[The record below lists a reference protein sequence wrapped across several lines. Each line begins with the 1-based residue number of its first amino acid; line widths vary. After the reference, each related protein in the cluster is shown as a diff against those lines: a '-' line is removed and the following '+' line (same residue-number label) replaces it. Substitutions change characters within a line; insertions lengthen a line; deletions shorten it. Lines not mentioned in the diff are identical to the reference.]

1 MNSIPITCPSN
12 FEDLKFTEH
21 RFTIGSNNAT
31 IVCTDN
37 SGTTFEQRGGAFLW
51 VTTVLLIFN
60 YIWEVKHREIIKYF
74 DWDNSNK
81 VCFFFEAGNCKTC
94 LGCLKMFPPQLL
106 ILKQWIFLLFAFA
119 AAQFITTQPD
129 TKHYKNVAGFAN
141 SFVAMIGITL
151 GIILNTSLQKH
162 EDAIRLFEMY
172 TGDIIAL
179 AMELT
184 AFIENAG
191 EGTQVEW
198 NEKNMPENNSKL
210 ADHREKLVTQI
221 VEILKKVT
229 TSSNVTWKE
238 VVNQEVTLKTE
249 YPIFYTESRRFPQVR
264 WWIWGSAY
272 KQFKKWFPLLVWPAR
287 NGMKDI
293 LTFLETQLGVEDN
306 FKYVAQT
313 RLIGSRDY
321 FLVSLERIFQTLYVL
336 PQVTKHEFRDSP
348 APAVRFNHTKL
359 KTLDIDYCN
368 YTTDKARKQVDF
380 ENSRLYLP
388 MNNFEEELVSK
399 DGLSPT
405 QIFLYTLLDYINEF
419 HRSVGMESQTR
430 KTLTSAW
437 RRLYGTY
444 GDMSTVKTYD
454 LPRVI
459 TMTMELSLIGSCF
472 MLPLSSLHG
481 FVDTCS
487 EKCQTWAETSVPFIC
502 VSVQF
507 FLTGLY
513 IAAQQ
518 VRNPFV
524 STQESLGFENVT
536 KTAESTQIGIRQI
549 WKNRGLVQMLF
560 PGELNFDVCNR
571 ETNEEGTKGEP
582 NSESENNEEVSEN
595 NEEVSKKNGE
605 ENVPSVQFLPT
616 RRFDNRLYHGIR
628 F

>member
-12 FEDLKFTEH
+12 FERLKFTEH
-21 RFTIGSNNAT
+21 QFTIGSNNAT

-37 SGTTFEQRGGAFLW
+37 TRTPIEQMGGAFLL
-51 VTTVLLIFN
+51 VTIVLLIFN
-60 YIWEVKHREIIKYF
+60 YIWEVKHREIINYLN
-74 DWDNSNK
+74 WDNSNK
-81 VCFFFEAGNCKTC
+81 VCFVFEAGKCNPC

-129 TKHYKNVAGFAN
+129 TKHYTNVAGFAN

-191 EGTQVEW
+191 EGTKTSKALEW
-198 NEKNMPENNSKL
+198 NEEDMSENNSKL
-210 ADHREKLVTQI
+210 AEHRQKLVEQI
-221 VEILKKVT
+221 VAILKKVNSDRF
-229 TSSNVTWKE
+229 TSWKSMVE
-238 VVNQEVTLKTE
+238 NENKLKTK
-249 YPIFYTESRRFPQVR
+249 YPIFYTESRRFPQVE
-264 WWIWGSAY
+264 WETWSTAC
-272 KQFKKWFPLLVWPAR
+272 KQFKNWFPSFDWPGG
-287 NGMKDI
+287 NPTMQKI
-293 LTFLETQLGVEDN
+293 QKFLEKQLENTGN
-306 FKYVAQT
+306 FKHIAQT

-348 APAVRFNHTKL
+348 APAVRFNVEKL
-359 KTLDIDYCN
+359 KTLDIDYCKYATGN
-368 YTTDKARKQVDF
+368 KQEVNF
-380 ENSRLYLP
+380 KRSRLYLP
-388 MNNFEEELVSK
+388 MNKFEEELEST

-405 QIFLYTLLDYINEF
+405 QIFLYALLDYINEF

-487 EKCQTWAETSVPFIC
+487 ENCQIWAETTVPFIC
-502 VSVQF
+502 VAVQF

-524 STQESLGFENVT
+524 SSQESLGFENVT
-536 KTAESTQIGIRQI
+536 KTAVSAQIGIYQI
-549 WKNRGLVQMLF
+549 WIKRGLVQMIF
-560 PGELNFDVCNR
+560 PDELNFGVCNKPKEEPGG
-571 ETNEEGTKGEP
+571 ETSVSNG
-582 NSESENNEEVSEN
+582 ENNEQKVETLS
-595 NEEVSKKNGE
+595 
-605 ENVPSVQFLPT
+605 T

>member
-12 FEDLKFTEH
+12 FERLKFTEH
-21 RFTIGSNNAT
+21 QFTVGTNNAT

-37 SGTTFEQRGGAFLW
+37 ARTPIEQRGEAFLW
-51 VTTVLLIFN
+51 VTIVLLIFN
-60 YIWEVKHREIIKYF
+60 YIWEVKHREIINYLN
-74 DWDNSNK
+74 WDNSNK
-81 VCFFFEAGNCKTC
+81 VCFVFEAGKCKPC

-129 TKHYKNVAGFAN
+129 TKHYTNVAGFAN

-191 EGTQVEW
+191 EGTKASEALEW

-210 ADHREKLVTQI
+210 AEHREKLVKQI
-221 VEILKKVT
+221 VAILKEVNKNK
-229 TSSNVTWKE
+229 SITWNGVMGDE
-238 VVNQEVTLKTE
+238 NTLKTE
-249 YPIFYTESRRFPQVR
+249 YPIFYTESRRFPQVK
-264 WWIWGSAY
+264 WETWKTAY
-272 KQFKKWFPLLVWPAR
+272 KQITKWIPSLDWPGG
-287 NGMKDI
+287 NSSMQKI
-293 LTFLETQLGVEDN
+293 QTFLEGELEKPEN
-306 FKYVAQT
+306 FKDVAQT
-313 RLIGSRDY
+313 HLIGSRDY

-348 APAVRFNHTKL
+348 APAVRFDVEKL
-359 KTLDIDYCN
+359 KTLDIDYCK
-368 YTTDKARKQVDF
+368 YAREKKRQEVDF
-380 ENSRLYLP
+380 KPSRLNLS
-388 MNNFEEELVSK
+388 MDKFKDELVSK
-399 DGLSPT
+399 DGLTPT

-487 EKCQTWAETSVPFIC
+487 ENCQTWAETTVPFIC
-502 VSVQF
+502 VAVQF

-536 KTAESTQIGIRQI
+536 KTAESTQIGIYQI
-549 WKNRGLVQMLF
+549 WIKRGLVQMIF
-560 PGELNFDVCNR
+560 PDELNFELCNKKTKEESGGETSVPAG
-571 ETNEEGTKGEP
+571 ETNEQKVE
-582 NSESENNEEVSEN
+582 
-595 NEEVSKKNGE
+595 
-605 ENVPSVQFLPT
+605 FLPT

>member
-12 FEDLKFTEH
+12 FEGLKFTEH
-21 RFTIGSNNAT
+21 RFAIGSNNAT

-37 SGTTFEQRGGAFLW
+37 TRTPIEQRGEAFLW
-51 VTTVLLIFN
+51 VTIVLLIFN
-60 YIWEVKHREIIKYF
+60 YIWEVKHREIINYF
-74 DWDNSNK
+74 NWDNSNK
-81 VCFFFEAGNCKTC
+81 VCFVFEADNCKSC

-191 EGTQVEW
+191 EGTKASEALEW
-198 NEKNMPENNSKL
+198 DEYDMSENNSKL
-210 ADHREKLVTQI
+210 AEHREKLVTQI
-221 VEILKKVT
+221 VDILDKVNNNK
-229 TSSNVTWKE
+229 SVNWKG
-238 VVNQEVTLKTE
+238 VMMDKTKLNTD
-249 YPIFYTESRRFPQVR
+249 YPIFYTESRRFPEVK
-264 WWIWGSAY
+264 WEIWVTAY
-272 KQFKKWFPLLVWPAR
+272 KQIKTWLPSLGWPL
-287 NGMKDI
+287 GSKSMEDI
-293 LTFLETQLGVEDN
+293 QTFLLKRQKVKNDLKKDLKKDL
-306 FKYVAQT
+306 KYAPQT

-348 APAVRFNHTKL
+348 APAVRFDVKKL
-359 KTLDIDYCN
+359 RPLDISYC
-368 YTTDKARKQVDF
+368 RKFPNTIKEVEF
-380 ENSRLYLP
+380 SNSRIHNS
-388 MNNFEEELVSK
+388 MAKFNDELESSN
-399 DGLSPT
+399 GLTPT
-405 QIFLYTLLDYINEF
+405 QIFLYQLLDYINEF

-487 EKCQTWAETSVPFIC
+487 ENCQTWAETMVPFIC
-502 VSVQF
+502 VAVQF

-536 KTAESTQIGIRQI
+536 KTAESTQIGIYQI
-549 WKNRGLVQMLF
+549 WKNRGLVQMIF
-560 PGELNFDVCNR
+560 PYELNFDACNK
-571 ETNEEGTKGEP
+571 TNEE
-582 NSESENNEEVSEN
+582 NEQKVE
-595 NEEVSKKNGE
+595 
-605 ENVPSVQFLPT
+605 FLHT